1 MRLIRLCMNIIS
13 KIYRRLKGYFLSGIL
28 VVVPL
33 VITIIVIKAIFS
45 FLDNLLLPFLQPSL
59 GAWIRIPGVG
69 ILITFITIFI
79 VGILVTNFIGKK
91 FINAGEYFLLKIPI
105 AKSIYSSVKQILQT
119 FSYSESETQK
129 KVVMVKYPREGIWS
143 VGLNNG
149 EIIHPQ
155 SKEKFYSILVIA
167 SINPTSGF
175 FIMASPSDVI
185 EIDVSIEDAMKWIVS
200 GGIITPENLKNIT

>member
-1 MRLIRLCMNIIS
+1 MNIIS